1 MVYYSTLNGSVISA
15 LGHSNSPTAT
25 NSKRSFKK
33 VINFLSV
40 DKTTAGGDGIF
51 AFRSAYWVVCK
62 NDGFFKSQK
71 SIS

>member
-1 MVYYSTLNGSVISA
+1 MFYSTFRGSLISL

-40 DKTTAGGDGIF
+40 EITADGVFGIF
-51 AFRSAYWVVCK
+51 LDKSTNA
-62 NDGFFKSQK
+62 DDFKK
-71 SIS
+71 RWIL

>member
-1 MVYYSTLNGSVISA
+1 MISA

-40 DKTTAGGDGIF
+40 DKTTAGVDGIF
-51 AFRSAYWVVCK
+51 AFRSANWVVCI
-62 NDGFFKSQK
+62 NDGFF
-71 SIS
+71 